1 MVSIARKNLFED
13 IPRFLVAQAGIMF
26 AVSLVTI
33 QTGVLNGV
41 IRSTVA
47 LVENSPADIWLASD
61 KMIQLE
67 LTRPLLFDYAVRA
80 KKVDGVKRAEA
91 LLQGAAN
98 WSVPGGK
105 INVVKIYGFSPTGKL
120 FVPGNTVNNNVK
132 SLENPYTA
140 IIDKSNLK
148 SLQIKKIGDMGQI
161 GSLPVQVIGLT
172 QDTQSVVSSPFLF
185 TSLDTANAYL
195 NASVT
200 TNVNCTWV
208 GEELQCRNVY
218 KKDKDA
224 DAKKQ
229 QSQNEP
235 PPQLS
240 LNSPIS
246 YVLIQ
251 AQPGQNIQQLKKR
264 LEATFPET
272 KAYTTAELSEKIQIY
287 WQKSTGIGFIL
298 GLGAG
303 VGVVVGVVIVSQILY
318 SAVTDHLKEFGTLKA
333 MGASNRV
340 IYGVIIE
347 QALWMSILGYIPGM
361 LLCLGVGAWTSATQ
375 GIVILITPLTAIGV
389 FGITVL
395 MCIGS
400 ALFAIQKVSKV
411 DPAIVFRV

>member
-41 IRSTVA
+41 IRSTIT

-67 LTRPLLFDYAVRA
+67 LTQRILYDYAVRA

-120 FVPGNTVNNNVK
+120 FVPGNIVKDNVK
-132 SLENPYTA
+132 SLGNPYTA
-140 IIDKSNLK
+140 IIDRSNLK
-148 SLQIKKIGDMGQI
+148 SLQIKKIGDIGQI

-172 QDTQSVVSSPFLF
+172 KNTQSVVSSPFLF
-185 TSLDTANAYL
+185 TSLETANAYL
-195 NASVT
+195 NGSVT

-218 KKDKDA
+218 QQDA
-224 DAKKQ
+224 DANKKQ
-229 QSQNEP
+229 AANEP
-235 PPQLS
+235 PPKLS
-240 LNSPIS
+240 LNTPIS

-251 AQPGQNIQQLKKR
+251 AKPGQNIQQLKKR

-272 KAYTTAELSEKIQIY
+272 KAYTTAELSEKIQVY

-333 MGASNRV
+333 MGASDRV

-361 LLCLGVGAWTSATQ
+361 LLCLGLGAWTSATQ
-375 GIVILITPLTAIGV
+375 GIVILITPLTAVGV

-395 MCIGS
+395 MCVGS

-411 DPAIVFRV
+411 NPAIVFRV

>member
-41 IRSTVA
+41 IRSTIT
-47 LVENSPADIWLASD
+47 LVENSRTDIWLASD
-61 KMIQLE
+61 KMRQLE
-67 LTRPLLFDYAVRA
+67 LTQRILYDYAVRA
-80 KKVDGVKRAEA
+80 KQVDGVKRAEA
-91 LLQGAAN
+91 LLQGAVN

-120 FVPGNTVNNNVK
+120 FVPGNVFNGSVK
-132 SLENPYTA
+132 SLRNPYTA

-148 SLQIKKIGDMGQI
+148 SLEIAKIGDMGKI
-161 GSLPVQVIGLT
+161 GSLPVEVVGLT
-172 QDTQSVVSSPFLF
+172 QNTQSVVSSPFLF

-208 GEELQCRNVY
+208 GEQLQCRNVY
-218 KKDKDA
+218 QQDA
-224 DAKKQ
+224 NAKKKQ
-229 QSQNEP
+229 VANEP
-235 PPQLS
+235 PPKLS

-251 AQPGQNIQQLKKR
+251 AKPGQDIQQLKKR
-264 LEATFPET
+264 LETTFPET
-272 KAYTTAELSEKIQIY
+272 KAYTTAELSEKIKVY

-298 GLGAG
+298 GLGAS
-303 VGVVVGVVIVSQILY
+303 VGVIVGVVIVGQILY
-318 SAVTDHLKEFGTLKA
+318 SSVADHLKEFGTLKA

-347 QALWMSILGYIPGM
+347 QALWMSILGYVPGM
-361 LLCLGVGAWTSATQ
+361 LLCWGLGAWTSATQ

-411 DPAIVFRV
+411 DPAIVFKA

>member
-13 IPRFLVAQAGIMF
+13 IPRFLIAQAGIMF

-41 IRSTVA
+41 IRSTIT

-67 LTRPLLFDYAVRA
+67 LTRPILYDYAVRA

-98 WSVPGGK
+98 WDVPDGK

-120 FVPGNTVNNNVK
+120 FVPGKTVKDNLK
-132 SLENPYTA
+132 SIENPYTA
-140 IIDKSNLK
+140 IIDQTNLK
-148 SLQIKKIGDMGQI
+148 SLQIKKVGDIGRI

-172 QDTQSVVSSPFLF
+172 ENTQSIVSSPFLF
-185 TSLDTANAYL
+185 TSLETANAYL

-218 KKDKDA
+218 QKEK

-229 QSQNEP
+229 QSANQP
-235 PPQLS
+235 PPKLS

-272 KAYTTAELSEKIQIY
+272 KAYTTAEFSEKIKVY

-298 GLGAG
+298 GLGAS
-303 VGVVVGVVIVSQILY
+303 VGVVVGVVIVGQILY
-318 SAVTDHLKEFGTLKA
+318 ASVADHLKEFGTLKA
-333 MGASNRV
+333 MGGSDRV
-340 IYGVIIE
+340 IYGIIIE

-361 LLCLGVGAWTSATQ
+361 LLCLGVRCLDSNSRYCHFNYSINRCGGFWHNCFDMYWFC
-375 GIVILITPLTAIGV
+375 LI
-389 FGITVL
+389 
-395 MCIGS
+395 CHS
-400 ALFAIQKVSKV
+400 ES
-411 DPAIVFRV
+411 

>member
-33 QTGVLNGV
+33 QTGVFNGV
-41 IRSTVA
+41 IRSTA
-47 LVENSPADIWLASD
+47 TLVENSRADIWLASD
-61 KMIQLE
+61 KMVQLE
-67 LTRPLLFDYAVRA
+67 LTQPLIYDYAVRA
-80 KKVDGVKRAEA
+80 KKVEGVRRAEA
-91 LLQGAAN
+91 LLQGSAR
-98 WSVPGGK
+98 WSVPNGK
-105 INVVKIYGFSPTGKL
+105 LNVVKVYGFPPTGRL
-120 FVPGNTVNNNVK
+120 FVPGNVQRGNVK
-132 SLENPYTA
+132 SLRNPYTA

-148 SLQIKKIGDMGQI
+148 SLKIKKIGDSAQI
-161 GSLPVQVIGLT
+161 GSLPVKVVGLT
-172 QDTQSVVSSPFLF
+172 ENTQSVVSSSFLF
-185 TSLDTANAYL
+185 TSLETANAYA

-218 KKDKDA
+218 QKDA
-224 DAKKQ
+224 DAKKN
-229 QSQNEP
+229 QSASEP
-235 PPQLS
+235 PPKLS
-240 LNSPIS
+240 LNTPIS

-251 AQPGQNIQQLKKR
+251 AEPDQNIQQLKKR

-272 KAYTTAELSEKIQIY
+272 KAYTTKQMSQRIRGY
-287 WQKSTGIGFIL
+287 WQQSTGIGFIL

-303 VGVVVGVVIVSQILY
+303 VGVVVGVVIVGQILY
-318 SAVTDHLKEFGTLKA
+318 SAVADHLKEFGTLKA

-347 QALWMSILGYIPGM
+347 QALWMAILGYIPGM
-361 LLCLGVGAWTSATQ
+361 LLCWGLGAWTLATQ
-375 GIVILITPLTAIGV
+375 GIVILITPLTAVGV

-395 MCIGS
+395 MCVGS

-411 DPAIVFRV
+411 DPAIVFKA

>member
-13 IPRFLVAQAGIMF
+13 IPRFLIAQAGIMF

-41 IRSTVA
+41 IRSTIT

-67 LTRPLLFDYAVRA
+67 LTRPILYDYAVRA

-98 WSVPGGK
+98 WDVPDGK

-120 FVPGNTVNNNVK
+120 FVPGNTVKDNLK
-132 SLENPYTA
+132 SIENPYTA
-140 IIDKSNLK
+140 IIDQTNLK
-148 SLQIKKIGDMGQI
+148 SLQIKKVGDIGRI

-172 QDTQSVVSSPFLF
+172 ENTQSIVSSPFLF
-185 TSLDTANAYL
+185 TSLETANAYL

-218 KKDKDA
+218 QKEK

-229 QSQNEP
+229 QSANQP
-235 PPQLS
+235 PPKLS

-272 KAYTTAELSEKIQIY
+272 KAYTTAEFSEKIKVY

-298 GLGAG
+298 GLGAS
-303 VGVVVGVVIVSQILY
+303 VGVVVGVVIVGQILY
-318 SAVTDHLKEFGTLKA
+318 ASVADHLKEFGTLKA
-333 MGASNRV
+333 MGGSDRV
-340 IYGVIIE
+340 IYGIIIE

-361 LLCLGVGAWTSATQ
+361 LLCWGLGAWTATQ
-375 GIVILITPLTAIGV
+375 GIVILITPLTAVGV